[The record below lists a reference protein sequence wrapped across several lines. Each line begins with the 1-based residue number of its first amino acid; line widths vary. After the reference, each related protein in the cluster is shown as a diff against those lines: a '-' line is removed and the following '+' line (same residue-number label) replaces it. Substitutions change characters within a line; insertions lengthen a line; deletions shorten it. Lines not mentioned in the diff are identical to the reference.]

1 MAKNTNDSEQ
11 LGYKRSFLSK
21 LLVALAP
28 QDELML
34 YASRQAPKD
43 DRVGTEVDLDGKPL
57 IILTRSARHLGSV

>member
-1 MAKNTNDSEQ
+1 MTKKTNDSEK
-11 LGYKRSFLSK
+11 LGHKRSFLSN

-43 DRVGTEVDLDGKPL
+43 HHVSTEMDHEDKPL
-57 IILTRSARHLGSV
+57 MILTRSARHLGSV